1 MMESNFPPD
10 GRSGGYVPLWN
21 AYKHILSAHSDEEKA
36 ALFHRTAARV
46 YRLAVPGL

>member
-10 GRSGGYVPLWN
+10 GRSGGYVPVWN
-21 AYKHILSAHSDEEKA
+21 AYKHILRGHSDDEKA

-46 YRLAVPGL
+46 YRLTIPGL